1 MTTPSLGL
9 SAEVTA
15 ALAALLPDVAQ
26 NTVAAVIEE
35 VPGYSGALHGP
46 MGETITQAVQMALK
60 GFLTLAERG
69 QGTGSGTPH
78 RATLDGAYALGRGEA
93 RTGRSMD
100 ALLAA
105 YRVGA
110 RVAWREW
117 STAAAA
123 SGMPAE
129 TLARFAE
136 LVFAYI
142 DQLSAASAAGH
153 TDELATTGRVRER
166 YLQQLAE
173 QLLAAAPDEAL
184 QAAAERADWSPS
196 ETLTAVLLP
205 QAQVRGLLSAVDPR
219 SLSLPDAGESAVVL
233 VADAVRSQL
242 LGSVQGV
249 QAVVGPAR
257 PWTLAG
263 SSYRLALRA
272 QALGAAGVVD
282 AEEHLPELVLTA
294 DPEALEDLRRRVLAP
309 LADLRP
315 AAREKLAE
323 TLRSWLLHH
332 GRREAVA
339 ADLFVHPQTV
349 RYRLGQLR
357 ELYGDRLDDP
367 ETVLQLTLSLGAR
380 GKAPFGGSGPPKG

>member
-1 MTTPSLGL
+1 MTPETLGL
-9 SAEVTA
+9 SADVTA
-15 ALAALLPDVAQ
+15 SLAALLPDVAQ
-26 NTVAAVIEE
+26 DTVAAVIEE
-35 VPGYSGALHGP
+35 VPSYRGALQGP
-46 MGETITQAVQMALK
+46 MGATISQAVQMALK
-60 GFLTLAERG
+60 GFLTLAARPEG
-69 QGTGSGTPH
+69 APGTPH

-93 RTGRSMD
+93 RSGRSMD

-110 RVAWREW
+110 RVSWRGW
-117 STAAAA
+117 SSAAAVQ
-123 SGMPAE
+123 GMPSE

-166 YLQQLAE
+166 YLQQVAE
-173 QLLAAAPDEAL
+173 QLVAGATVETLD
-184 QAAAERADWSPS
+184 AAAERADWQPPV
-196 ETLTAVLLP
+196 TLTAVLLP
-205 QAQVRGLLSAVDPR
+205 QAQLRGLVNAVDPR
-219 SLSLPDAGESAVVL
+219 SLQVVEGEEAVVL
-233 VADAVRSQL
+233 VADAVRPQL
-242 LGSVQGV
+242 LAYLQEAH
-249 QAVVGPAR
+249 AVVGPAR
-257 PWTLAG
+257 PWRQAA

-272 QALGAAGVVD
+272 QGLGDGLVD
-282 AEEHLPELVLTA
+282 AEAHLPALVLTA

-309 LADLRP
+309 LDELRP

-323 TLRSWLLHH
+323 TLRSWLLHQ

-357 ELYGDRLDDP
+357 ELYGERLDDP
-367 ETVLQLTLSLGAR
+367 ETVLELTLALA
-380 GKAPFGGSGPPKG
+380 

>member
-1 MTTPSLGL
+1 MTTPTLGL
-9 SAEVTA
+9 SADVTA

-35 VPGYSGALHGP
+35 VPSYSGALQGP

-69 QGTGSGTPH
+69 QGPGTGTPH

-93 RTGRSMD
+93 RSGRSMD

-110 RVAWREW
+110 RVSWREW
-117 STAAAA
+117 SSAAAA
-123 SGMPAE
+123 SGMPAA

-142 DQLSAASAAGH
+142 DELSAASAAGH

-166 YLQQLAE
+166 YLHQLAE
-173 QLLAAAPDEAL
+173 QLLAGAGPETL
-184 QAAAERADWSPS
+184 SAAAERADWAPPG
-196 ETLTAVLLP
+196 TLTAVVLP
-205 QAQVRGLLSAVDPR
+205 QPQIRGLLSTVDPR
-219 SLSLPDAGESAVVL
+219 SLQLTEGDEGVVL
-233 VADAVRSQL
+233 VADAVRPRL
-242 LGSVQGV
+242 LGHLQGV
-249 QAVVGPAR
+249 PAVVGPAR
-257 PWTLAG
+257 PWTQAS

-272 QALGAAGVVD
+272 QQLGTGVVD
-282 AEEHLPELVLTA
+282 TAIDTEAHLPDLVLTA
-294 DPEALEDLRRRVLAP
+294 DPEALEDLRRQVLAP
-309 LADLRP
+309 LDSLRP

-349 RYRLGQLR
+349 RYRLSQLR
-357 ELYGDRLDDP
+357 ELYGERLDDP
-367 ETVLQLTLSLGAR
+367 DTVLQLTLALGAR
-380 GKAPFGGSGPPKG
+380 